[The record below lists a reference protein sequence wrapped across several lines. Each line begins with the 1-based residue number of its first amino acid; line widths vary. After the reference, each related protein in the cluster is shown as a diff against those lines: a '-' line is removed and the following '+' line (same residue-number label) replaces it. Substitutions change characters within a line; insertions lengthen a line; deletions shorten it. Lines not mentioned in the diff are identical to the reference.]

1 MDDSF
6 GTRLRSQRERQ
17 HVPLAV
23 IAEQTK
29 IKMSLLDGLERD
41 DVSQWPAGIFRRSFV
56 RAYAHAIGLEPD
68 AVLREF
74 LERHPEPA
82 EEDIPAILAAARESQ
97 RPPTRLAYLISTAI
111 HALPAVRVAGS
122 KARPGRG
129 FPANG
134 ASGDLADETVRQGS
148 GGQTADDSA
157 GLIDAA
163 RADVNENPGPIVAM
177 SGESHSLT
185 PAVAELAVV
194 GRLDSE
200 EPFEPGA
207 ADAHALPEAA
217 CSETLDPPAPAC
229 DLPCAPPVNRNV
241 DGAARELDLAAIAGL
256 CTRLARAIQPR
267 DIAPVLE
274 DAARMLN
281 AVGVILWMWDPATRT
296 LRHVLAYGYSAEL
309 VARLPRVRYDTDNA
323 IAEAFRSNSTR
334 IVKGSGQATGA
345 VVVPMVTPAGCAGV
359 LALELHDREE
369 ERESVH
375 ALATILAAQLATL
388 FGYAPLAEAVSA

>member
-17 HVPLAV
+17 QVPLAV

-29 IKMSLLDGLERD
+29 IKMSLLEGLERD

-68 AVLREF
+68 AVLHEF
-74 LERHPEPA
+74 LERHPDPA

-122 KARPGRG
+122 KARPDRG
-129 FPANG
+129 LIPANG
-134 ASGDLADETVRQGS
+134 ASGDLADETVPLRQGC
-148 GGQTADDSA
+148 GGQAADDSA
-157 GLIDAA
+157 SLMDAA
-163 RADVNENPGPIVAM
+163 RADMNENPGRIVAM
-177 SGESHSLT
+177 AGGSDSLT
-185 PAVAELAVV
+185 PATAELAVPR
-194 GRLDSE
+194 RLESAE
-200 EPFEPGA
+200 EPAKGSAPDIPAEPLAG
-207 ADAHALPEAA
+207 
-217 CSETLDPPAPAC
+217 SS
-229 DLPCAPPVNRNV
+229 V
-241 DGAARELDLAAIAGL
+241 ARELDLAAIAGL

-274 DAARMLN
+274 DAARILN

-296 LRHVLAYGYSAEL
+296 LRHVLAHGYSAEL

-323 IAEAFRSNSTR
+323 IAEAFRSISTR
-334 IVKGSGQATGA
+334 IVKGSGPATGA

-359 LALELHDREE
+359 LALELHDRAE